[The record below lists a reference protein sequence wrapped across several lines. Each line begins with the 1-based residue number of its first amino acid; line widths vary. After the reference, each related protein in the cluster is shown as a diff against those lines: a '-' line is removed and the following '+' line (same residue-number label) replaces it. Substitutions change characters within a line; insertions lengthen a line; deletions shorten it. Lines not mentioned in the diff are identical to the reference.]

1 MATAATHPRGE
12 FAVER
17 SKRSLGYNLPQ
28 RLGRRLWLPMFLMA
42 LMAFP
47 VGVVLGIIRGDEIST
62 NGSPETIEELRHVSA
77 GFMAI
82 GFAAVFA
89 AVSFAI
95 ARILGAFRKGG
106 GDVQEAAGTEVHT
119 LKMPLTAKLFL
130 AVMAMAMMALLAEAV
145 LHFVFAADVTSSAS
159 SLDLSEDRAVVLEGI
174 RRIGTASYLFA
185 ITLGLASI
193 ITVLRFQA
201 HRIRELP
208 ARIRTEDKAS

>member
-1 MATAATHPRGE
+1 MATAVTHPRAE

-17 SKRSLGYNLPQ
+17 SNRSLGYNLPQ
-28 RLGRRLWLPMFLMA
+28 KLGRGLWLPMFLMA

-47 VGVVLGIIRGDEIST
+47 AAVALGIIRGDEIST
-62 NGSPETIEELRHVSA
+62 GGSLETLEELRHVSA

-106 GDVQEAAGTEVHT
+106 GDVQEAAGTTVQT

-130 AVMAMAMMALLAEAV
+130 AVMAMGMMALMAEAV
-145 LHFVFAADVTSSAS
+145 LHFVFAADLTGSAA
-159 SLDLSEDRAVVLEGI
+159 SLELSEDRAIALEGV
-174 RRIGTASYLFA
+174 RRAAIGTYLFA

-201 HRIRELP
+201 RRIRELGKERRQ
-208 ARIRTEDKAS
+208 AASG